1 MWCVNKSV
9 GCYKT
14 KVMTRD
20 RICIQKTFSRIS
32 KAELVY
38 TPVDSMQSGSAA
50 NQKRELRSLKAAPSI
65 NTIIYEEACDRV
77 DRCDR
82 AH

>member
-20 RICIQKTFSRIS
+20 RICIQKTLSRIS

-38 TPVDSMQSGSAA
+38 SPVDSMQSGSAA
-50 NQKRELRSLKAAPSI
+50 NQKVLLMCK
-65 NTIIYEEACDRV
+65 
-77 DRCDR
+77 R
-82 AH
+82 ASQPQGCAQHKHHHL